1 MKLFNPKKTFS
12 GLFLAMIFCLFG
24 SLPAQAN
31 VNLVIIDETQNYEG
45 IGTDLTSGAKARLS
59 RMGYTILNNSQKLAE
74 LGLTEDRFS
83 RDRLLQRESIRL
95 ASDELI
101 IVFLDTIISNKK
113 MRVSAE
119 AYSTAAQAFIHS
131 WSLPSESLYS
141 PPGCDAV
148 CLRVNN
154 DRLISRM
161 AEEMG
166 DVIGR
171 LLSRETGITDNKG
184 QTIAAI
190 EVELIDFTD
199 EEKLQLIDLM
209 THEFPDFYRVSKT
222 RIYGPR
228 HTLTYHSS
236 ANMLDLH
243 KWMVVSLKQIGLD
256 PAEDVDLTVSAGRID
271 IRKTNIMIRPQ
282 TRSGNSARFN

>member
-1 MKLFNPKKTFS
+1 M
-12 GLFLAMIFCLFG
+12 FCLF
-24 SLPAQAN
+24 SFLPAQAN

-45 IGTDLTSGAKARLS
+45 IGIDLTNGAKARLS
-59 RMGYTILNNSQKLAE
+59 RMGYIILNNSQKLNV
-74 LGLTEDRFS
+74 LGLTADRFA
-83 RDRLLQRESIRL
+83 RDRLLQRETIRL

-101 IVFLDTIISNKK
+101 IIFLDTIISNKK
-113 MRVSAE
+113 IRVSAE

-131 WSLPSESLYS
+131 WSLPSENLYS
-141 PPGCDAV
+141 PPGCDAA
-148 CLRVNN
+148 CLRINN
-154 DRLISRM
+154 DHLISGM
-161 AEEMG
+161 AEEIG

-171 LLSRETGITDNKG
+171 LLTRETGITDNKG

-243 KWMVVSLKQIGLD
+243 KWMVVSLKQIGLN
-256 PAEDVDLTVSAGRID
+256 PTEDVDLTVSAGRID

-282 TRSGNSARFN
+282 TRGGNSARFN

>member
-1 MKLFNPKKTFS
+1 
-12 GLFLAMIFCLFG
+12 
-24 SLPAQAN
+24 
-31 VNLVIIDETQNYEG
+31 
-45 IGTDLTSGAKARLS
+45 
-59 RMGYTILNNSQKLAE
+59 
-74 LGLTEDRFS
+74 
-83 RDRLLQRESIRL
+83 
-95 ASDELI
+95 
-101 IVFLDTIISNKK
+101 
-113 MRVSAE
+113 
-119 AYSTAAQAFIHS
+119 
-131 WSLPSESLYS
+131 
-141 PPGCDAV
+141 
-148 CLRVNN
+148 
-154 DRLISRM
+154 M
-161 AEEMG
+161 AEEIG

-171 LLSRETGITDNKG
+171 LLTRETGITDNKG

-236 ANMLDLH
+236 ATMLDLH
-243 KWMVVSLKQIGLD
+243 KWIVVSLKQIGLN
-256 PAEDVDLTVSAGRID
+256 PTEDVDLKVSTGRID